1 MSRLGAKPIEIPAGV
16 KVTVSASEVVVVG
29 KLGSLAVARQPGLSI
44 AVEDSDKRLRVINDT
59 AHGSIHGLQ
68 RALLA
73 NAVKGVS
80 DGFEKRLELHG
91 VGYQASLAKADLK
104 LSVGFANPVLLSVPA
119 GLKCV
124 VPDATHI
131 SVSGVD
137 RQSVGQFAATVRA
150 VRPPEPYKGKGI
162 RYVGEYVRRKAGK
175 AFGAK

>member
-1 MSRLGAKPIEIPAGV
+1 MSRLGAKPIDIPAGV
-16 KVTVSASEVVVVG
+16 KVSVSDSEISVTG
-29 KLGSLAVARQPGLSI
+29 KLGGLSVARQPGLAI
-44 AVEDSDKRLRVINDT
+44 EVEDEGRKVRVVNAS

-73 NAVKGVS
+73 NAVRGVS
-80 DGFEKRLELHG
+80 EGFEKRLELHG
-91 VGYQASLAKADLK
+91 VGYQASLAKTDLK
-104 LSVGFANPVLLSVPA
+104 LSVGFANPVLLTIPT
-119 GLKCV
+119 GLKCL

-162 RYVGEYVRRKAGK
+162 RYVGEYVRRKSGK